1 MGRGAVVYGWR
12 RGWTRGGGR
21 QHGLDKKRACLA
33 TVKSMPCNGGTAR
46 GGIGKGAHEGW
57 RREGSDEGDAADAT
71 AAAACARNAHTGCAG
86 VCYSERGRRRSQGAA
101 SVRLALRACHCSARA
116 CYRPCR
122 AARGL
127 GDDEYVVLC
136 ILYLD
141 YRFCLA
147 LRRNRHSRVFRGDR
161 DRPHART
168 NVQHQLHHRGR
179 DARRVAFCAIGR

>member
-21 QHGLDKKRACLA
+21 QHVLDKKRACLA

-101 SVRLALRACHCSARA
+101 SVRLALVCVHAIARRARA
-116 CYRPCR
+116 TDRVGP
-122 AARGL
+122 RGAWAMTNMSFC
-127 GDDEYVVLC
+127 VSC
-136 ILYLD
+136 ISITD
-141 YRFCLA
+141 F
-147 LRRNRHSRVFRGDR
+147 V
-161 DRPHART
+161 
-168 NVQHQLHHRGR
+168 
-179 DARRVAFCAIGR
+179 